1 MLWIVVSR
9 FSFVLSFPAFF
20 GSHLSLLSAMKTM
33 RIPFY
38 RQFSDVDTVLSCL
51 VFFFVREIAFSVV
64 YSSARKSRSFR
75 SSPFFSFFP
84 LSLRVRL

>member
-51 VFFFVREIAFSVV
+51 VFFFRQRNRVFGCLLFGQAALVFSE
-64 YSSARKSRSFR
+64 FI
-75 SSPFFSFFP
+75 FN
-84 LSLRVRL
+84 RVRPKKK